1 MNAVES
7 VQSADFGFKGAMRLG
22 GFTVLVILS
31 LGIAGYPIVCPLN
44 SPSARRA
51 TALPDRLWHSDRD
64 ALPGLALSWL
74 LMTANLSLLREL
86 QSQCHA

>member
-1 MNAVES
+1 
-7 VQSADFGFKGAMRLG
+7 MRLG

-31 LGIAGYPIVCPLN
+31 LGVACYPIFCPLN
-44 SPSARRA
+44 SPSIRRA
-51 TALPDRLWHSDRD
+51 TALPDRLWHSDQD

-86 QSQCHA
+86 LSQRHA